1 MGDKILVVDD
11 ELLIRNVL
19 AEHLT
24 GQGYEVIQASSGEEA
39 IELASSTQPHVILM
53 DIGMPGLNGI
63 EACRRLKAEEKTRHI
78 PVIMMTGF
86 AYEKEAAVE
95 AGADDFI
102 NKPPDFADLAFR
114 LKSIQHVRHLTDELD
129 RTVAYVDE
137 LQKNRSES

>member
-1 MGDKILVVDD
+1 MILALEKVDSMANKVLVVDD

-24 GQGYEVIQASSGEEA
+24 GQGCEVIQATSGEEA
-39 IELASSTQPHVILM
+39 IELACSMQPHVILL

-78 PVIMMTGF
+78 PVVMMTGF
-86 AYEKEAAVE
+86 AYEKEAAIE

-102 NKPPDFADLAFR
+102 NKPPDFAELVFR
-114 LKSIQHVRHLTDELD
+114 LKSI
-129 RTVAYVDE
+129 
-137 LQKNRSES
+137 